1 MRIAFFSEVYWP
13 MVSGVA
19 RTLERT
25 VAALTARGHAVRVY
39 TATYPLPAGASDRVE
54 VHRSPSRPLF
64 LSPEVQW
71 AFPHQGRILADLAGF
86 APDVVH
92 CLTEFS
98 LGRAGARAARTL
110 GVPLVASAHTDY
122 ESYAGRYGLDLLV
135 GPGWEYLRRFY
146 QAARIVLAPGR
157 LYEARLHARGVHHT
171 GIWSRGV
178 DTAEFHPRF
187 RSDAWRARFGVG
199 RDDVLVTC
207 VGRLAPEKSVP
218 LLLDAWERVARRHPG
233 AHLVFVGRGA
243 MEGAIRG
250 RALPRV
256 HLAGLL
262 RGDALATAYAS
273 SDLFVQPSA
282 TETFGN
288 VLLEAMASGVASL
301 SVGAGGV
308 LDFALDRH
316 NTLLVPPGDPAAL
329 ASALA
334 AAIADP
340 GLRRPLQAAGLAT
353 ARARGWDPVIDRLL
367 EDYVRVIGSAPP
379 ARPLHPAHAA

>member
-1 MRIAFFSEVYWP
+1 MRIAYFSEVYWP

-25 VAALTARGHAVRVY
+25 VAALTARGAAVRVY
-39 TATYPLPAGASDRVE
+39 TSTYPLPPGVADRPE
-54 VHRSPSRPLF
+54 VHRSPSRPFF

-71 AFPHQGRILADLAGF
+71 GFPHQGRILADLADF

-98 LGRAGARAARTL
+98 LGSAGARAARTL

-122 ESYAGRYGLDLLV
+122 ERYAAQYGLGVLV
-135 GPGWEYLRRFY
+135 GPGWKYLRRFY
-146 QAARIVLAPGR
+146 QGARIVLAPGR

-178 DTAEFHPRF
+178 DTAEFHPGY

-262 RGDALATAYAS
+262 RGPALATAYAS
-273 SDLFVQPSA
+273 ADLFVQPSA

-288 VLLEAMASGVASL
+288 VLLEAMASGVASV

-329 ASALA
+329 ASTLA

-340 GLRRPLQAAGLAT
+340 ALRRPLQAAGLAT
-353 ARARGWDPVIDRLL
+353 ARARGWNPVIDRLL
-367 EDYVRVIGSAPP
+367 EDYARVIGNAPRGRI
-379 ARPLHPAHAA
+379 RPSAHAA